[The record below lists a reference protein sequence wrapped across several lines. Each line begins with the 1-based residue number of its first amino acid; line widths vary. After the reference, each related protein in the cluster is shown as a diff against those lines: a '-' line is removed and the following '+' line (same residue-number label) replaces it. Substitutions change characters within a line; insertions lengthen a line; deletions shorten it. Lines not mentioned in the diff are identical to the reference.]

1 MKPAFASPKGLL
13 IALALM
19 GVLANCS
26 KKDPTPVIPA
36 IVAPVLSAVTFADIT
51 PTSAKASGT
60 ISAVG
65 SGTATTSTISEYG
78 LCYGLTAN
86 PTTADT
92 KVQAGTTA
100 SKPVD
105 IVASLTG
112 LKAGSAYF
120 VRGYAIH
127 VGGTAYGEQ
136 ASFTTGSLK
145 APELTTADAIDIGTT
160 TCLIVGNLTGLGT
173 SNVVQHGH
181 VWSST
186 NQTPTTTD
194 PKTELGGASSVPKEF
209 KSALISLSP
218 NTTYYY
224 RAYATSADGTGY
236 TAVKTVKTLNQV
248 APTATTGDISNVG
261 LTGATVG
268 MNLVTVGTNTNI
280 TAGMCWSNSNQ
291 TPTVADTKTSA
302 GANSPQFFSN
312 TLQSLQPGTTYY
324 VRAYAT
330 SPVGTGY
337 GDVKTFKTLSGS
349 VPTVE
354 TGTPSTVSLLYAYI
368 DNVKL
373 LTLGTTLTA
382 KFGLCWSSTN
392 QNPTPADSKDERGPV
407 SSPTYFIASMPNLK
421 PGTTYYYR
429 AYGTNSV
436 GTSYGEV
443 KTLTTQSGLPVV
455 QTNSDG
461 VLGGR
466 TVFTI
471 GGKIVSGGPTLI
483 SVYGH
488 CWSATNKLPTTADS
502 KNGLIPTNSQAILG
516 IGKYVSDLT
525 NLAPNTTYYMRGYAT
540 NSYGTGYGDVYTFTT
555 QK

>member
-1 MKPAFASPKGLL
+1 MKPAFAPLKGLF
-13 IALALM
+13 ITLALV
-19 GVLANCS
+19 GVLANCA
-26 KKDPTPVIPA
+26 KKDPDPVIPG
-36 IVAPVLSAVTFADIT
+36 IVAPVLSAVTVSDIT
-51 PTSAKASGT
+51 PTTAKASGT

-78 LCYGLTAN
+78 LCYGLNAN

-92 KVQAGTTA
+92 KVQVGTTA

-105 IVASLTG
+105 MVANLTG

-127 VGGTAYGEQ
+127 VGGTAYSEQ
-136 ASFTTGSLK
+136 ATFTTGSVK

-186 NQTPTTTD
+186 NQNPTTAD

-209 KSALISLSP
+209 RSAVFGLSL

-224 RAYATSADGTGY
+224 RAYATNADGTGY
-236 TAVKTVKTLNQV
+236 TAVKTVKTLNQI
-248 APTATTGDISNVG
+248 APTATTGDISNIS

-280 TAGMCWSNSNQ
+280 TAGVCWSNSNQ

-354 TGTPSTVSLLYAYI
+354 TGLPSSVSFFNAYI
-368 DNVKL
+368 DGVKL

-382 KFGLCWSSTN
+382 TYGLCWSSTN

-407 SSPTYFIASMPNLK
+407 SSPTYFIASMPTLMA
-421 PGTTYYYR
+421 GTTYYYR

-436 GTSYGEV
+436 GTGFGEV
-443 KTLTTQSGLPVV
+443 KTLTTRLAIPTVKTNANGILNGKTTLTIEAQVV
-455 QTNSDG
+455 SAG
-461 VLGGR
+461 AA
-466 TVFTI
+466 TVSAF
-471 GGKIVSGGPTLI
+471 
-483 SVYGH
+483 GH
-488 CWSATNKLPTTADS
+488 CWSATNKVPTTADS
-502 KNGLIPTNSQAILG
+502 KNRYTFTGNQAILG
-516 IGKYVSDLT
+516 IGNYLSDLNGLT
-525 NLAPNTTYYMRGYAT
+525 PNTTYYVRGYAT
-540 NSYGTGYGDVYTFTT
+540 NSYGTAYGELFTVT
-555 QK
+555 TLK